1 MTDTAA
7 SGSTRVR
14 SGVSVE
20 IRGLSRYFKDVA
32 ALKSLSL
39 KAEPGELIVFLGPS
53 GCGKTTALRS
63 LAGLERPDEG
73 QIFIGS
79 NDVTDLPAAKRS
91 IGMVFQSYSLFP
103 NMTAKTNVEFGL
115 RVMGQK
121 PSERTK
127 RAEELLEL
135 VGLAKLAGRYPHELS
150 GGQQQRVA
158 LARALAIR
166 PQLLLLDEPLSALD
180 AKVRSQLREEI
191 RRIQLELGITTFFV
205 THDQEEAL
213 ALADRIAVMHQ
224 GRLEQLDTPIA
235 VYSHPATEFVAEFV
249 GNVNRLR
256 GTVID
261 DKTVEVESVGQVAYS
276 PSSAYRAGTRVDVL
290 IRPESLGVLPAIS
303 DGGCTIIARSFL
315 GAFLKLS
322 LRDPSGMP
330 ITVEISIAEAASIAT
345 SDSVTL
351 FSRGPALLVRP
362 AS

>member
-7 SGSTRVR
+7 TSSTLAR

-39 KAEPGELIVFLGPS
+39 KAEPGELIVLLGPS

-103 NMTAKTNVEFGL
+103 NMTAKVNVEFGL
-115 RVMGQK
+115 RVMGLK
-121 PSERTK
+121 PKERTQ
-127 RAEELLEL
+127 RAAELLEL
-135 VGLAKLAGRYPHELS
+135 VGLASLASRYPHELS

-158 LARALAIR
+158 LARALAVR

-224 GRLEQLDTPIA
+224 GQLEQLDTPLA
-235 VYSHPATEFVAEFV
+235 VYSRPATEFVAEFV
-249 GNVNRLR
+249 GNVNRLK

-261 DKTVEVESVGQVAYS
+261 AETVEVESVGKVAYS
-276 PSSAYRAGTRVDVL
+276 SSSGYRAGTRVDVL
-290 IRPESLGVLPAIS
+290 IRPESLGVVPATT
-303 DGGCTIIARSFL
+303 DGCTVFARSFL
-315 GAFLKLS
+315 GASLKLA
-322 LRDPSGMP
+322 LRDKNGVA
-330 ITVEISIAEAASIAT
+330 ITVEVSVAEAASVAT
-345 SDSVTL
+345 AEVVTL
-351 FSRGPALLVRP
+351 FSRGAALLVRP